1 MLGYKVDW
9 KIALIPGL
17 TVSPGCPEIGTVK
30 WVIVQVTLWKS
41 FGALM
46 TVHEVT
52 SVYRNCRDETEPE
65 TIEDMSA
72 EKPEGWLDDEP
83 ELVADETAEKPSDW
97 SVHSYAVYNMLY
109 FCKVHC
115 GYTVEC

>member
-1 MLGYKVDW
+1 
-9 KIALIPGL
+9 
-17 TVSPGCPEIGTVK
+17 
-30 WVIVQVTLWKS
+30 
-41 FGALM
+41 
-46 TVHEVT
+46 
-52 SVYRNCRDETEPE
+52 
-65 TIEDMSA
+65 MSA

-97 SVHSYAVYNMLY
+97 SVHPCAVCSMLY